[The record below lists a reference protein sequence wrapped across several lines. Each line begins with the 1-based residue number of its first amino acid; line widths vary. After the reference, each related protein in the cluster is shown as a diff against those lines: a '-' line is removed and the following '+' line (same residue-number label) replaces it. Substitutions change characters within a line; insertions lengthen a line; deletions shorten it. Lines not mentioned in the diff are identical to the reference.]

1 MNTTEQAHRRPRR
14 RATRLLGTTV
24 MVAGLAL
31 IAWSFVVWRWND
43 PITSLYTHW
52 QQSSLESQ
60 LAALTRQEAA
70 RSIPA
75 ALSEADTAELVAR
88 RAARFRRRAT
98 VGGAIGRI
106 SIPRLGLDMVL
117 VNGTDTATLK
127 KGPGRDLRTFMPGQ
141 GNLVYIAGH
150 RTTYGAPFARIDDLR
165 PGDRVTL
172 EMPYATLQYAVT
184 THRIV
189 DDQDLSVLR
198 ARGREVLALQA
209 CHPRFFASRRYIVWA
224 RPVTGSEAAR
234 PSRAAVD
241 REGRGRGRRH
251 CHHAVR
257 VASPISRQASRGA
270 DRRPNARH

>member
-1 MNTTEQAHRRPRR
+1 
-14 RATRLLGTTV
+14 V
-24 MVAGLAL
+24 MVAGLTL

-43 PITSLYTHW
+43 PITSLYTNR
-52 QQSSLESQ
+52 QQSRLESQ

-70 RSIPA
+70 RSIPV
-75 ALSEADTAELVAR
+75 ALSEADRAELVAR
-88 RAARFRRRAT
+88 RAARFGRRAP

-106 SIPRLGLDMVL
+106 SIPRLGVDMVL
-117 VNGTDTATLK
+117 VNGTDSATLK

-150 RTTYGAPFARIDDLR
+150 RTTYGAPFARIEDLR

-198 ARGREVLALQA
+198 AHGREVLALQA
-209 CHPRFFASRRYIVWA
+209 CHPRFFANRRYIVWA
-224 RPVTGSEAAR
+224 RPVTRSEAAR
-234 PSRAAVD
+234 PSRPSLRREIEEVPD
-241 REGRGRGRRH
+241 RLER
-251 CHHAVR
+251 AT
-257 VASPISRQASRGA
+257 SRGSWPGSLGA
-270 DRRPNARH
+270 